1 MHSIESVTS
10 TNTTNLN
17 RSFKSNSNIIAPLLA
32 ANIAQA
38 ESTMSTSTF
47 GGSTSSSSSLTALL
61 PSHTSSNVHG
71 SVALTLVSPNGLV
84 SYDQVVINKQSTPL
98 KNQIEMESN
107 KFVSKSKKLGQIL
120 KLASVRG
127 AKVSFILVFR
137 KQWYLWHFLV
147 VSKQSLTFFEI
158 SVVSEI

>member
-1 MHSIESVTS
+1 MHSIESATS

-61 PSHTSSNVHG
+61 PSHTSSNAHG

-84 SYDQVVINKQSTPL
+84 GYDQVVINKQSTPL

-127 AKVSFILVFR
+127 AKVSYILVSR
-137 KQWYLWHFLV
+137 K
-147 VSKQSLTFFEI
+147 
-158 SVVSEI
+158 